1 MASGQLAQ
9 NLLIILVTFIAAFFF
24 VAAEFALVQT
34 RPSQLEDA
42 IKKGQGN
49 VKKLKRG
56 LHMVQNLNEYL
67 STTQVGTSVT
77 GILLGWIGEGTL
89 EAILITF
96 FGWTHLTNGH
106 TTQILGAI
114 VGVLVLTYLEV
125 VLTEIVPKNI
135 SIDMP
140 LKMLMRLVTP
150 LHIFHT
156 IAYPFVW
163 LLNTSAIGIVKLMG
177 MAPADEENQVFS
189 QSEILRLSQSAVLS
203 GQMDQNDVLY
213 MRRAFE
219 LNDKVAKDIMVDRTS
234 LTVIDVTSTVKEAL
248 RAYLEEGYS
257 RFPVVADNDKD
268 KILGYIY
275 IYDIIRQDQVDGDLP
290 LSRILRSIIS
300 VPESMPIHDIL
311 IQMIQKQTPIVV
323 VVDEYGGTSGIV
335 TDKDI
340 YEELFGTVKDEID
353 DVSDEYIIKQAD
365 GTYRVSG
372 KTTLYDFERYFRTD
386 VPEFKSSD
394 VITVAGYIIDH
405 HPNLE
410 LNQQITI
417 DHFTFTVADIE
428 HGFVNWFTV
437 TPGKKPDAESEAATE
452 HPEAA
457 PEDKKD
463 NQ

>member
-1 MASGQLAQ
+1 
-9 NLLIILVTFIAAFFF
+9 
-24 VAAEFALVQT
+24 
-34 RPSQLEDA
+34 
-42 IKKGQGN
+42 
-49 VKKLKRG
+49 
-56 LHMVQNLNEYL
+56 
-67 STTQVGTSVT
+67 
-77 GILLGWIGEGTL
+77 
-89 EAILITF
+89 
-96 FGWTHLTNGH
+96 
-106 TTQILGAI
+106 
-114 VGVLVLTYLEV
+114 
-125 VLTEIVPKNI
+125 
-135 SIDMP
+135 
-140 LKMLMRLVTP
+140 
-150 LHIFHT
+150 
-156 IAYPFVW
+156 
-163 LLNTSAIGIVKLMG
+163 
-177 MAPADEENQVFS
+177 
-189 QSEILRLSQSAVLS
+189 
-203 GQMDQNDVLY
+203 
-213 MRRAFE
+213 
-219 LNDKVAKDIMVDRTS
+219 
-234 LTVIDVTSTVKEAL
+234 
-248 RAYLEEGYS
+248 
-257 RFPVVADNDKD
+257 
-268 KILGYIY
+268 
-275 IYDIIRQDQVDGDLP
+275 
-290 LSRILRSIIS
+290 
-300 VPESMPIHDIL
+300 
-311 IQMIQKQTPIVV
+311 MIQKQTPIVV